1 MKISLDFIHFHA
13 PFLLFS
19 IRFLF
24 SSKFLLLFLHQV
36 TRLATQ
42 AFDSAC
48 LALFQIPNTR
58 LRADIKLEVLGHHST
73 SMTEVQ
79 ALARF
84 HEARLHARRYL
95 GSTSGFKLPPLL
107 PTPGLPSTGPKVQ
120 RSRPPPLEQQHPPAN
135 TATPVHRI
143 SSVEAQAHCQKGIC
157 YYCVD

>member
-1 MKISLDFIHFHA
+1 MEIESPVGQLSKLIQMTMVEDYQSCFEDLALCTHNLYDE
-13 PFLLFS
+13 FLLDCFIS
-19 IRFLF
+19 
-24 SSKFLLLFLHQV
+24 
-36 TRLATQ
+36 
-42 AFDSAC
+42 
-48 LALFQIPNTR
+48 R
-58 LRADIKLEVLGHHST
+58 LRTDIKLEVLGHRST

-143 SSVEAQAHCQKGIC
+143 SSVEAQAHRQKGLC